1 MVHIFDSK
9 PMLTLKSESDR
20 SSDKI
25 AFTYQISED
34 HVLEYRDVVAS
45 WHSIKTIYH
54 KLQPLSGVQALLS
67 ASCVALAICPG
78 KFDPS
83 IVLLIS

>member
-9 PMLTLKSESDR
+9 PMLTLKSEADG

-34 HVLEYRDVVAS
+34 HVLE
-45 WHSIKTIYH
+45 
-54 KLQPLSGVQALLS
+54 
-67 ASCVALAICPG
+67 
-78 KFDPS
+78 
-83 IVLLIS
+83 